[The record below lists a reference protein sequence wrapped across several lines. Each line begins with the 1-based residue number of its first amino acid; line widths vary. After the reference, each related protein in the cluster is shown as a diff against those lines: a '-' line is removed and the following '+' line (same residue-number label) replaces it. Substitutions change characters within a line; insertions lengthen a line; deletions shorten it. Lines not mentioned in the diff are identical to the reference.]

1 MSQKFAILGL
11 GYFGVTVA
19 KELHRRKNEVLGVDS
34 DEARVNAFS
43 SLLSHGVI
51 ADITDANSLAELS
64 LEDYDAVIIDTDENL
79 EASMVCTLLAREQ
92 GAVSIWVKAY
102 SDMHHRLL
110 DHLGADH
117 IVYPEHDSGMRVAES
132 LHYHAMVDFINLGD
146 RKFVVDLQAT
156 EKLCEECETVGNLE
170 LDALALTLVALK
182 RGEELMERPGDK
194 TPLQVDDHMV
204 LLGELDAMR
213 DLGKKL

>member
-19 KELHRRKNEVLGVDS
+19 EELRRRKNEVLGVDI
-34 DEARVNAFS
+34 DEARVNTFS

-64 LEDYDAVIIDTDENL
+64 LEDYDAVIIDADENL
-79 EASMVCTLLAREQ
+79 EASMVCTLLAREH
-92 GAVSIWVKAY
+92 GAVNIWVKAY
-102 SDMHHRLL
+102 SDMHYRLL

-117 IVYPEHDSGMRVAES
+117 IIYPEHDSGMRVAES
-132 LHYHAMVDFINLGD
+132 LHYHALMDFINLGD
-146 RKFVVDLQAT
+146 HKFVVDLQAT
-156 EKLCEECETVGNLE
+156 EKLCEACETVGSLE
-170 LDALALTLVALK
+170 LDKLDLSLVALK
-182 RGEELMERPGDK
+182 RGPDLMERPGD
-194 TPLQVDDHMV
+194 TTALQVDDHIV
-204 LLGELDAMR
+204 LLGELDALR

>member
-11 GYFGVTVA
+11 GYFGITVA
-19 KELHRRKNEVLGVDS
+19 EELHRRKNEVLGVDI
-34 DEARVNAFS
+34 DESRVNAFADV
-43 SLLSHGVI
+43 LSHGVI

-64 LEDYDAVIIDTDENL
+64 LEDYDAVIIDADENL

-92 GAVSIWVKAY
+92 GAANIWVKAY

-132 LHYHAMVDFINLGD
+132 LHYHALVDFINLGD
-146 RKFVVDLQAT
+146 RKFVVALQAT
-156 EKLCEECETVGNLE
+156 EKLCEECETVGSLK
-170 LDALALTLVALK
+170 LDRLDLSLVALK
-182 RGEELMERPGDK
+182 RGSELMERPDE
-194 TPLQVDDHMV
+194 TTALRVDDHMV
-204 LLGELDAMR
+204 LLGELDDLR